1 LTSADY
7 DFGTTH
13 RMAYPALPTELFAQL
28 AEPFTGE
35 ALFDCLPDLVFFV
48 KNDRC
53 EYVVVNQTLADRCTR
68 GDKRRLIGCRA
79 DEVFPSPLGRSYRAQ
94 DEQVLR
100 SGKPIRD
107 QLELHLYPSGGWGWC
122 VTNKLP
128 LRGRDGRIVGLFG
141 SSKDLQAANER
152 SADFS
157 QVAGAVRRIQ
167 TQYGEPLKVRDLAR
181 RAGLSQ
187 YQFEQRMRRIFQ
199 ITAGQLIHKVR
210 MEAAVQRLRETGDPI
225 AAIAL
230 ECGYS
235 DQSAFTRQ
243 FHRTVGM
250 SPSEYRRTVHA
261 PAPPATLSGRRRPP
275 APSPRTG
282 AARRPAARRTDSR

>member
-1 LTSADY
+1 MKVVAPADV
-7 DFGTTH
+7 DL
-13 RMAYPALPTELFAQL
+13 RAELFAQL
-28 AEPFTGE
+28 AEPFSGE
-35 ALFDCLPDLVFFV
+35 ALFDCLPDLVFFI

-53 EYVVVNQTLADRCTR
+53 EYVVVNQTLAERCGR
-68 GDKRRLIGCRA
+68 RDKRELVGRRA
-79 DEVFPSPLGRSYRAQ
+79 DEVFPAPLGRSYRAQ

-100 SGKPIRD
+100 SGRPIRD

-128 LRGRDGRIVGLFG
+128 LRGRDGKPIGLFG
-141 SSKDLQAANER
+141 FSKDLQAANER

-157 QVAGAVRRIQ
+157 QVASAVHRIQ

-181 RAGLSQ
+181 RAGLSA

-199 ITAGQLIHKVR
+199 ITAGQLIQKVR
-210 MEAAVQRLRETGDPI
+210 MDAAVQRLRETDDAI

-250 SPSEYRRTVHA
+250 SPSEYRQTVGG
-261 PAPPATLSGRRRPP
+261 PAPGARGRRRGPGR
-275 APSPRTG
+275 S
-282 AARRPAARRTDSR
+282 